1 MSSTT
6 TEVTEPD
13 ATPPFIVLEGGDG
26 VGKTT
31 QVALLSEWF
40 DALGLPHISTR
51 EPGGTPVGEAIRKI
65 VLAGPEMDMPAE
77 TELMLILGARAAFV
91 RDVVRPA
98 LAGGKVVLADRFS
111 LSTMAYQGYGRG
123 LDLDEVRQAI
133 AIATGGMTPDLYI
146 VLDLPA
152 DEGEKRQ
159 EHDGAPPDRIEA
171 AGRSFRDTVRDA
183 YLALA
188 MSEPGVEVVSARGT
202 PEDVHSRVRSRLAA
216 RFPAIFPDAGVTEA
230 GRPG

>member
-1 MSSTT
+1 MNPGETPCGMSQRMRRRPSVEGFTCRDADFARLCAD
-6 TEVTEPD
+6 VAAGGMRPD
-13 ATPPFIVLEGGDG
+13 DNRLPARPGPLKATDVLDLTSEGDRR
-26 VGKTT
+26 TSR
-31 QVALLSEWF
+31 VAR
-40 DALGLPHISTR
+40 G
-51 EPGGTPVGEAIRKI
+51 
-65 VLAGPEMDMPAE
+65 
-77 TELMLILGARAAFV
+77 RA
-91 RDVVRPA
+91 A

-133 AIATGGMTPDLYI
+133 SIATGGMTPDLYI

-159 EHDGAPPDRIEA
+159 EDDGAPPDRIEA

-216 RFPAIFPDAGVTEA
+216 RFPAIFPDAAVTEA